1 MKNSYVRLGG
11 ILFLIGAISAGLLAW
26 LNDSTKDIIAKNEA
40 MASMKPEVLE
50 AVMPGSVMFN
60 EYEDTALV
68 ESIKA
73 ENAKFVNIL
82 TAVDASD
89 KELGQ
94 VIRTWS
100 TVPGYAGDMELFV
113 GVSPDGKIT
122 GISVVSH
129 SETSGLGTRTT
140 EPDFWSQF
148 VGDDAS
154 TEITSF
160 DAISGVTKSSN
171 SFVSA
176 VNNAVS
182 IYSQYLK

>member
-1 MKNSYVRLGG
+1 MKNSYVKLGG
-11 ILFLIGAISAGLLAW
+11 ILFLIGAISAGVLAW
-26 LNDSTKDIIAKNEA
+26 LNDATSDLIAKNEA
-40 MASMKPEVLE
+40 MASMNPEVLE

-68 ESIKA
+68 DSIKA

-82 TAVDASD
+82 TAVDASNN
-89 KELGQ
+89 ELGH

-100 TVPGYAGDMELFV
+100 TVPGYGGDMELFV

-122 GISVVSH
+122 GINVVSH
-129 SETSGLGTRTT
+129 SETSGLGSRTT
-140 EPDFWSQF
+140 EPDFWKQF
-148 VGDDAS
+148 VDKDAS
-154 TEITSF
+154 TEIADF

-171 SFVSA
+171 SFLSA
-176 VNNAVS
+176 VNNAIS